1 MKHLN
6 ETLNLLYKL
15 EIYLEYDKTKL
26 GIEIGTLINK
36 LQKELMDKQETK
48 DFNCKYYKDMFIL
61 FENFEGLIINTLDNI
76 ELTNEQKIQIIK
88 DNL

>member
-1 MKHLN
+1 
-6 ETLNLLYKL
+6 
-15 EIYLEYDKTKL
+15 
-26 GIEIGTLINK
+26 
-36 LQKELMDKQETK
+36 MDKQETK
-48 DFNCKYYKDMFIL
+48 DFNCKYYNVLCTTKDMFTE